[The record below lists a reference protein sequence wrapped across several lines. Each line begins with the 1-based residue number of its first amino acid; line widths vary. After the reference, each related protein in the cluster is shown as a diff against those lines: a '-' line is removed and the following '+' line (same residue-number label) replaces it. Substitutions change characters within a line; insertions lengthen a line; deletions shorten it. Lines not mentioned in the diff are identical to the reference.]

1 MEGASTK
8 LKNGSKKTADKQ
20 GGEKRSRPSRKKLL
34 AELEKL
40 REALEE
46 ERERSQEYLSQI
58 KYLQADFDNYSKRLK
73 RDVEERVRE
82 GNEQLISKLLPII
95 DDLEK
100 AIEVSECEH
109 SPLQDGVKMILK
121 QLKNILSEES
131 LSEIEVLGKSFDP
144 TKHEAMGQIE
154 TSEYPEGVVVKV
166 LRKGYIIDGRVLRPS
181 LVEVSKRVIT
191 SKDDHE
197 QNDRGAVD

>member
-8 LKNGSKKTADKQ
+8 LKNGTGKTADKQ

-40 REALEE
+40 REALDE

-82 GNEQLISKLLPII
+82 GNEQLISELLPII

-109 SPLQDGVKMILK
+109 SPLQDGVKIILK

-131 LSEIEVLGKSFDP
+131 LSEIEALGKSFDP

-197 QNDRGAVD
+197 QDDRGAVD